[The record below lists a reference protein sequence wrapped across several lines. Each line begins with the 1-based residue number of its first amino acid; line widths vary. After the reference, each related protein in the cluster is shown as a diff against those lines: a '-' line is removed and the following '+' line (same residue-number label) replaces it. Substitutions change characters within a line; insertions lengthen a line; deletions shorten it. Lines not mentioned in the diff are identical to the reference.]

1 LGPKRN
7 TACGELKPLLNTKQV
22 AELLGLSETKVRM
35 MSAAGQIP
43 RVKIGGSVRYD
54 PERLEAW
61 MAKFKEEVKQPP
73 GEGRPSK
80 GRLGRRDPN
89 RPVKFTLD

>member
-1 LGPKRN
+1 LR
-7 TACGELKPLLNTKQV
+7 TLYDTKQV
-22 AELLGLSETKVRM
+22 ARLLGVSETKVRQ

-54 PERLEAW
+54 PDRLEEW
-61 MAKFKEEVKQPP
+61 LAKFKEEVKQQP
-73 GEGRPSK
+73 GEGSSSK

-89 RPVKFTLD
+89 RPVTFTLD